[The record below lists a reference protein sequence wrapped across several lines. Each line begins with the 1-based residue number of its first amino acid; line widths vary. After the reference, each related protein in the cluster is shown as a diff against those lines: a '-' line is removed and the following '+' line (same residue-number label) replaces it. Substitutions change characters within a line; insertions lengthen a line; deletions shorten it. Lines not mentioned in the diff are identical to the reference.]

1 MIQKQQSMMFS
12 SYMELY
18 NLIVPEDNIL
28 RRINDLVDFSFVYDE
43 LQDKYCL
50 VFRRSKKCFSNCYI
64 GVTKPTKQEKLN

>member
-18 NLIVPEDNIL
+18 NLIVPEDNML

-50 VFRRSKKCFSNCYI
+50 VF
-64 GVTKPTKQEKLN
+64 